1 MANHSTIDRILDTA
15 EQLFAEKGF
24 TETSL
29 RMITSRAGVNLA
41 AVNYHFG
48 SKEALI
54 QAVFSRFLAPYCEQ
68 LEIEFEKLQKS
79 PHTLEMLLSKVAR
92 VGVKLFG
99 EDPARGAIWM
109 RLTGLAYT
117 QAQGHLRKY
126 IRERYGSVFR
136 LFISMLKPVCPGLNS
151 EELYWRTQFALGSA
165 VFTFSNIEILLQLT
179 AHDLKMVSTPDQ
191 VVNRLVRFLTAGIL
205 G

>member
-1 MANHSTIDRILDTA
+1 MANHSTVDRILDTA

-54 QAVFSRFLAPYCEQ
+54 QAVFARFLSPYCEQ
-68 LEIEFEKLQKS
+68 LQIEFDKLQKA
-79 PHTLEMLLSKVAR
+79 PHTLEMLLTVVAKI
-92 VGVKLFG
+92 GVKQFV

-109 RLTGLAYT
+109 RLIGLAYT

-126 IRERYGSVFR
+126 IRDRYGAVFR
-136 LFISMLKPVCPGLNS
+136 QFIALMRPTCPALNS
-151 EELYWRTQFALGSA
+151 EELYWRTQFGLGAA

-179 AHDLKMVSTPDQ
+179 EHDLKVASNPDQ
-191 VVNRLVRFLTAGIL
+191 VVNRLVAFINAGML

>member
-1 MANHSTIDRILDTA
+1 MANHSTVDRILDTA

-54 QAVFSRFLAPYCEQ
+54 QAVFARFLSPYCEQ
-68 LEIEFEKLQKS
+68 LDIEFERLQKT
-79 PHTLEMLLSKVAR
+79 PHSLERLLSIVAR
-92 VGVKLFG
+92 IGVKQFV

-109 RLTGLAYT
+109 RLIGLAYT

-126 IRERYGSVFR
+126 IRERYGAVFR
-136 LFISMLKPVCPGLNS
+136 KFIALLKPACPGLSS
-151 EELYWRTQFALGSA
+151 EDLYWRTQFALGSA

-179 AHDLKMVSTPDQ
+179 EHD
-191 VVNRLVRFLTAGIL
+191 
-205 G
+205 

>member
-1 MANHSTIDRILDTA
+1 MANHSTVDRILDTA

-54 QAVFSRFLAPYCEQ
+54 QAVFARFLSPYCEQ
-68 LEIEFEKLQKS
+68 LEIEFDKLQKV
-79 PHTLEMLLSKVAR
+79 PHTLEMLLSILAR
-92 VGVKLFG
+92 IGVKQFV
-99 EDPARGAIWM
+99 ENPSRGAIWM
-109 RLTGLAYT
+109 RLIGLAYT
-117 QAQGHLRKY
+117 QAQSHLRKY
-126 IRERYGSVFR
+126 IRDRYGAVFR
-136 LFISMLKPVCPGLNS
+136 KFIAMMKPACPGLSS

-179 AHDLKMVSTPDQ
+179 EHDLKVASNPDQ
-191 VVNRLVRFLTAGIL
+191 VVNRLVAFITAGLL